1 LGRIPS
7 SRRLGEDQPALRT
20 GGRAP
25 WTSPIGL
32 VIVVTLM
39 RRSSKTRLHA
49 RRSSRN
55 RRNRRFGYATF
66 SFLILL
72 ALGLAL
78 LGYGCSFP
86 SEEAEQ
92 SRGVEQSRP
101 EPPMAPEPDRGV
113 DEAWTTAVAQDASP
127 TLATPGET
135 MAFDHRIALT
145 FDDGPDPVTTPAILD
160 VLRDYHIK
168 ATFFVIGARAEQ
180 HPDLIERMVSEGHA
194 LGNHTYYHRD
204 LTKMAPESMQ
214 RELQETQAA
223 IDRAL
228 GRHYRITLF
237 RPPCGAPYNTE
248 IEKLPAFQEAMREQQ
263 MYPVMWTIDPRDWA
277 LGEQP
282 ESIIANLS
290 QGTPEAGG
298 VVLLHD
304 TQPQTAEAL
313 PKILDHYA
321 AAGFEFTGVRD
332 LLAGKY
338 LVDPK
343 GIDAAPGTRQPGS
356 SPPPEGSGD
365 NYPGDL
371 AALSEC
377 LT

>member
-1 LGRIPS
+1 MFREGR
-7 SRRLGEDQPALRT
+7 PALRT
-20 GGRAP
+20 VGRAP
-25 WTSPIGL
+25 WTSSIGL
-32 VIVVTLM
+32 AIVVDLM
-39 RRSSKTRLHA
+39 RRRSKTRLHV

-55 RRNRRFGYATF
+55 RRNRRFGYAAF

-78 LGYGCSFP
+78 LEYGCSSP

-92 SRGVEQSRP
+92 SQPVEQSRP
-101 EPPMAPEPDRGV
+101 EPSAAREPDRSV
-113 DEAWTTAVAQDASP
+113 DEAWAAAVAQDASP

-135 MAFDHRIALT
+135 AAFDHRIALT
-145 FDDGPDPVTTPAILD
+145 FDDGPDPVTTPTILD
-160 VLRDYHIK
+160 VLRDYDIK

-180 HPDLIERMVSEGHA
+180 HPELVERMVGEGHA

-204 LTKMAPESMQ
+204 LTKLAPESMQ
-214 RELQETQAA
+214 RELQDTQAV

-228 GRHYRITLF
+228 GRHSRITLF

-248 IEKLPAFQEAMREQQ
+248 IDMLPAFQEVMREQQ
-263 MYPVMWTIDPRDWA
+263 MYPVMWTIDPQDWT
-277 LGEQP
+277 LGDQP
-282 ESIIANLS
+282 ESITANLS
-290 QGTPEAGG
+290 QSTPDAGG

-313 PKILDHYA
+313 PKILDYYGV
-321 AAGFEFTGVRD
+321 AGFEFTGVRD
-332 LLAGKY
+332 LLADKY
-338 LVDPK
+338 AVDPK
-343 GIDAAPGTRQPGS
+343 GIEADPGTRQLGS
-356 SPPPEGSGD
+356 SPLPEAPEGSGA